1 MLVLRNPVALLQH
14 TLYETHYLL
23 AAIMDK
29 GFAFHRSVAQLWAEM
44 ARNLTETVVLPM
56 DLEWYAIHLK
66 ESFDVIQATYG
77 PRLQAN
83 GATLGKKRNKISCLL
98 CLACHVCF
106 AFLLLEHF
114 KAAVDNFN
122 ATIVSY
128 RRDVISTLDENE

>member
-83 GATLGKKRNKISCLL
+83 GATLGKKRNKISLFVMFSLSCLF
-98 CLACHVCF
+98 CF
-106 AFLLLEHF
+106 
-114 KAAVDNFN
+114 
-122 ATIVSY
+122 
-128 RRDVISTLDENE
+128 STFRTFQSCCR